1 MKKIQLNPDPK
12 TSFEMSLQFQLVGA
26 THLLVVNFTPKNISK
41 HTFQIPLGAFG
52 EPDLSV

>member
-26 THLLVVNFTPKNISK
+26 THLSVVNFTPKNISK